1 MSKFEQTTLVGG
13 SSFQPK
19 SASQVKEIS
28 MSTAFDFWMY
38 VDETMGSV
46 RLPDDKTD
54 RHALSTIVDWCKDER
69 QRLQRQLTMLQFGK
83 FRIGENRGIGWVDT
97 SSESIDRF
105 SAAISE
111 LDRLLAN

>member
-1 MSKFEQTTLVGG
+1 
-13 SSFQPK
+13 
-19 SASQVKEIS
+19 
-28 MSTAFDFWMY
+28 MSTASDFWMY
-38 VDETMGSV
+38 VDETMRSV
-46 RLPDDKTD
+46 RLPNDKTD
-54 RHALSTIVDWCKDER
+54 RHALSATVDWCKDER

-97 SSESIDRF
+97 SSESIDQF